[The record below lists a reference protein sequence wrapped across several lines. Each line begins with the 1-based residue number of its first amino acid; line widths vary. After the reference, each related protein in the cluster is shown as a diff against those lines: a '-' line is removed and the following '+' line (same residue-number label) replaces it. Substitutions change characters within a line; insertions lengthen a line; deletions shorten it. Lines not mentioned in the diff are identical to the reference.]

1 MAGFFDKLSEGV
13 GNLEKKF
20 LGPTYNYAKQ
30 IKTPNEIGM
39 SDEGTMDALGDDVQ
53 GLIAFTEVL
62 VSGGG
67 DASRVD
73 GPLGNRFYLK
83 TGGQCTAPDGN
94 KVDRYVYIHNK
105 PTGSIPF
112 ISDLTGA
119 SFPEFR
125 GLVPSSIENVGA
137 INPVA
142 IFGGFMQGANPKC
155 RKLNLPSDD
164 GVRGVYVADAD
175 IANIDPCVFGGK
187 NPVSGKSLN
196 NCAKDGFTNM
206 NETFLELKEL
216 MDDGKLSK
224 NKIANLYN
232 LGFGF
237 LLIYLLYSLMKK
249 YN

>member
-206 NETFLELKEL
+206 DETFLELKEL
-216 MDDGKLSK
+216 MKDGKLSK

>member
-1 MAGFFDKLSEGV
+1 MAGFFDKLSSGM
-13 GNLEKKF
+13 GDLEKKF

-30 IKTPNEIGM
+30 IKTPKEIGM
-39 SDEGTMDALGDDVQ
+39 SSEGTMDALGDDVQ

-112 ISDLTGA
+112 ISDITGV

-125 GLVPSSIENVGA
+125 GLVPSAIENVGA

-155 RKLNLPSDD
+155 RKLDLPSDD
-164 GVRGVYVADAD
+164 GTRGVYVADAD
-175 IANIDPCVFGGK
+175 IANLDPCVFGGE
-187 NPVSGKSLN
+187 NPVSKKTRKE
-196 NCAKDGFTNM
+196 CATDGFTNM
-206 NETFLELKEL
+206 NDTFIELKEL
-216 MDDGKLSK
+216 MGKSKLSK
-224 NKIANLYN
+224 NKMANLYN

-237 LLIYLLYSLMKK
+237 LVIYLMYHLMKK
-249 YN
+249 HN

>member
-73 GPLGNRFYLK
+73 GPLGNKFYLK